1 MIRKRFE
8 KDSKRNSKRN
18 SKRSIGLFFVAGG
31 IGGADWGK
39 RGLGKGE
46 GEREKLIF
54 KKFWGKG
61 KRDVD
66 LERENVKGES

>member
-8 KDSKRNSKRN
+8 KD

-31 IGGADWGK
+31 DWGADWGK

-54 KKFWGKG
+54 KKFWGEG
-61 KRDVD
+61 KRDFD

>member
-8 KDSKRNSKRN
+8 KKFEKVYRPFFCCWGE
-18 SKRSIGLFFVAGG
+18 GLRRE
-31 IGGADWGK
+31 WGK

-54 KKFWGKG
+54 KKFWGEG
-61 KRDVD
+61 KRDFD